1 VEQQLDEAELLPQ
14 VEQPRLRA
22 LLASLPAESRAEPVA
37 ESPKARAA
45 WSAA

>member
-1 VEQQLDEAELLPQ
+1 VEEQLDEAELLPQ

-22 LLASLPAESRAEPVA
+22 LLASLPAESREEPVA